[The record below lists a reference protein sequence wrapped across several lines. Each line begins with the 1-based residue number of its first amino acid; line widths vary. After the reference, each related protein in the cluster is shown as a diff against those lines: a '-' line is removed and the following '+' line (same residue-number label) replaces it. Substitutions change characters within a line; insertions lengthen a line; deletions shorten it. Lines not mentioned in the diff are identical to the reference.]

1 MNKIKQV
8 SITVSPRDLVSNS
21 LVFLEIINFTDG
33 IKTLKY

>member
-1 MNKIKQV
+1 MA
-8 SITVSPRDLVSNS
+8 SPGDLAINS